1 MQFVVRLDLT
11 YGDLFPVSQYVH
23 LSSDGGS
30 RMTYRKDEASVLS
43 ADRAELVAD
52 TMKKFFEA
60 ESRSNPNLKSYAV
73 RVESV

>member
-1 MQFVVRLDLT
+1 MQFLVRLDLT
-11 YGDLFPVSQYVH
+11 YGDLFPLTQYVH
-23 LSSDGGS
+23 LTPDGRS
-30 RMTYRKDEASVLS
+30 RMTVWKNEASPMP

-73 RVESV
+73 RIEAA